1 MSNFISLLDITLCLV
16 NSCFY
21 WVSIARMISLT
32 QHVWAKDEKYSG
44 LCIEKHETSEVNE
57 EVLCGELPFEAC
69 Y

>member
-1 MSNFISLLDITLCLV
+1 
-16 NSCFY
+16 
-21 WVSIARMISLT
+21 MISLT